1 MTKKPVKKKNIKQL
15 NQQTKKVVNAID
27 NSAKIIVKKTY
38 NEINNDFN
46 FTYDLVKGINKQINQ
61 TVLVSKINWWKR
73 LFLKILAAN
82 PILQAMAIYLFVVM
96 VFAGFLMIPGA
107 QTVSFHNSTQ
117 NNYFFS
123 LFTSL
128 STITVIGLMLHPIPE
143 TYSIG
148 GQVIIF
154 ILMEFGGIIFT
165 YIVSNVYISFRS
177 NSSNRTLNSK
187 LLVELEKGED
197 RINTNLAMLKW
208 NIVTIGGLQ
217 TIFAIVLW
225 VCIFYI
231 PGYYPQNA
239 IVFGQYYVGFTH
251 IIIPQYHNVVS
262 SLWSAVFDSASGLSN
277 AGMTLFGFANLTVY
291 RNGLGVVIQFILA
304 LEFFIGGFGF
314 PLFYDVILK
323 IRMRIRH
330 EKYKLSMYSKL
341 SLNIVIILTIITSV
355 LTFIFAYIDQV
366 PSSIIIATNYDNNH
380 VLNSIYSPW
389 GQNPVPNKN
398 WAIFFSML
406 NTHSAAFIT
415 FNVANLNDYNKWLY
429 IVNMFIGCTPS
440 SSTGQIKL
448 VMFIS
453 AIYYLIRKLPF
464 FKKLKNLQRRFSN
477 AMITNSLVLT
487 IFGVCV
493 CVLGTLAFYFYYAG
507 ITYHNSHYVDKKLLD
522 AIFFSVSVY
531 SLCGMN
537 IGDYVIQNHWG
548 NVIIFIIVLI
558 SQMALVFSIF
568 IAYKYA
574 QDKED
579 YKKRGSKYVI
589 KHIKQIEIVNLKIKQ
604 IKIVKR

>member
-1 MTKKPVKKKNIKQL
+1 MAKEVSKKQNRQVINDNAKLVAKEIGDGVK
-15 NQQTKKVVNAID
+15 
-27 NSAKIIVKKTY
+27 SIVKKTTS
-38 NEINNDFN
+38 ELNNDFD

-61 TVLVSKINWWKR
+61 IALVSKINWWKR

-82 PILQAMAIYLFVVM
+82 PILQAMALYLFVVM
-96 VFAGFLMIPGA
+96 IFAGFLMIPGA
-107 QTVSFHNSTQ
+107 QTVAFHASKQ

-154 ILMEFGGIIFT
+154 ILMEFGGLIFS
-165 YIVSNVYISFRS
+165 YIVSNVYISFRN
-177 NSSNRTLNSK
+177 NSSNKTFSNK

-197 RINTNLAMLKW
+197 RINTNLSMLKW
-208 NIVTIGGLQ
+208 NIVIIGGLQ
-217 TIFAIVLW
+217 TLFAFVLW

-231 PGYYPQNA
+231 PGYYPETA
-239 IVFGQYYVGFTH
+239 PVFGQYFVGFTH
-251 IIIPQYHNVVS
+251 IIIPQYHHVVS

-277 AGMTLFGFANLTVY
+277 AGMTLFGFANLEVY
-291 RNGLGVVIQFILA
+291 RNGLGVVIQCILG

-323 IRMRIRH
+323 IRMHIRH
-330 EKYKLSMYSKL
+330 EQYHLSMYSKL
-341 SLNIVIILTIITSV
+341 SLNIVIFLTIITTI

-366 PSSIIIATNYDNNH
+366 PSSIIIAANYDNNH

-389 GQNPVPNKN
+389 GQNPVANKN

-448 VMFIS
+448 VMLVS
-453 AIYYLIRKLPF
+453 AVYYLIRKLPF
-464 FKKLKNLQRRFSN
+464 FKKLKSIQKRFSD

-487 IFGVCV
+487 IFGVAMS
-493 CVLGTLAFYFYYAG
+493 VLGTLAFYFYYAG
-507 ITYHNSHYVDKKLLD
+507 TVYHNAHYVDKKLLD

-574 QDKED
+574 QDKQD
-579 YKKRGSKYVI
+579 YKQRTAKYII
-589 KHIKQIEIVNLKIKQ
+589 KHIKQIDIVNLNVKA

>member
-1 MTKKPVKKKNIKQL
+1 MPTHQGKNDNLTKL
-15 NQQTKKVVNAID
+15 NQNAKKVVDQIG
-27 NSAKIIVKKTY
+27 SGMKTIVKKTTSEL
-38 NEINNDFN
+38 NSDFD

-61 TVLVSKINWWKR
+61 IALVSKINWWKR
-73 LFLKILAAN
+73 LFLKILASN
-82 PILQAMAIYLFVVM
+82 PILQAMSLYLVVVM
-96 VFAGFLMIPGA
+96 IFAGLLMIQGA
-107 QTVSFHNSTQ
+107 QTPAFHVSSQ

-128 STITVIGLMLHPIPE
+128 STITVIGLMLHPIPQ

-154 ILMEFGGIIFT
+154 ILMEFGGLIFS
-165 YIVSNVYISFRS
+165 YIVSNVYISFRN
-177 NSSNRTLNSK
+177 NSSNKTFNNK
-187 LLVELEKGED
+187 LLVELEKGEE
-197 RINTNLAMLKW
+197 RINTNVAMLKW
-208 NIVTIGGLQ
+208 NIVTVGGLQ
-217 TIFAIVLW
+217 TIFALMLW
-225 VCIFYI
+225 VCIYYI
-231 PGYYPQNA
+231 PGYYPESA
-239 IVFGQYYVGFTH
+239 VAFGQYYVGFSH
-251 IIIPQYHNVVS
+251 VIIPQYHNVVS
-262 SLWSAVFDSASGLSN
+262 SLWSGVFDSASGLSN

-304 LEFFIGGFGF
+304 IEFFIGGFGF

-330 EKYKLSMYSKL
+330 EKYSLSMYSKL
-341 SLNIVIILTIITSV
+341 SLSIVIVLTIITSI
-355 LTFIFAYIDQV
+355 LTFIFAYIDQI
-366 PSSIIIATNYDNNH
+366 PSSIIIASNFDNAH

-389 GQNPVPNKN
+389 GQDPVPNKN

-406 NTHSAAFIT
+406 NTHSAAFTT

-464 FKKLKNLQRRFSN
+464 FKRLKNLQRRFSD
-477 AMITNSLVLT
+477 AMISNSLILT
-487 IFGVCV
+487 IFGVGV
-493 CVLGTLAFYFYYAG
+493 CALATIAFYFYYAG
-507 ITYHNSHYVDKKLLD
+507 TIYHNSHYVDKKLLD

-558 SQMALVFSIF
+558 SQMALVFSIY

-574 QDKED
+574 QDKQD
-579 YKKRGSKYVI
+579 YKQRSAKYII
-589 KHIKQIEIVNLKIKQ
+589 KHIKQIDIVNTKIRA
-604 IKIVKR
+604 IKIVQR

>member
-1 MTKKPVKKKNIKQL
+1 MAKETVKKDNL
-15 NQQTKKVVNAID
+15 NELNEQAKKVVNAIGD
-27 NSAKIIVKKTY
+27 SAKTIVKKTY
-38 NEINNDFN
+38 NELNTDFD
-46 FTYDLVKGINKQINQ
+46 FTYDLIKGINKQINQ
-61 TVLVSKINWWKR
+61 IALVSKINWWKR
-73 LFLKILAAN
+73 LLLKILAAN
-82 PILQAMAIYLFVVM
+82 PILQAMTIYLIVVM

-107 QTVSFHNSTQ
+107 QTVAFHNSSQ

-154 ILMEFGGIIFT
+154 ILMEFGGLIFS
-165 YIVSNVYISFRS
+165 YIVSNVYISFRN
-177 NSSNRTLNSK
+177 NSSNKKFSNK

-197 RINTNLAMLKW
+197 RINTNLSMLKW
-208 NIVTIGGLQ
+208 NIVTVGGLQ
-217 TIFAIVLW
+217 TLFAFILW
-225 VCIFYI
+225 ICIFYI
-231 PGYYPQNA
+231 PGYYPQTDP
-239 IVFGQYYVGFTH
+239 VFGQYYVGFTH
-251 IIIPQYHNVVS
+251 VIIPQYHNTVS

-277 AGMTLFGFANLTVY
+277 AGMTLFGFANLEVY
-291 RNGLGVVIQFILA
+291 RNGLGVVIQFILGT
-304 LEFFIGGFGF
+304 EFFIGGFGF

-330 EKYKLSMYSKL
+330 EKYHLSMYSKL
-341 SLNIVIILTIITSV
+341 SLNIVLLLTIITSV
-355 LTFIFAYIDQV
+355 LTFIFAYMDQV
-366 PSSIIIATNYDNNH
+366 PSSIIIASNYDSNH

-389 GQNPVPNKN
+389 GQTPIANKN

-464 FKKLKNLQRRFSN
+464 FKKLKRIQRRFSD

-493 CVLGTLAFYFYYAG
+493 SVLGTLAFYFYYAG
-507 ITYHNSHYVDKKLLD
+507 TIYHNSHYVDKKLLD

-579 YKKRGSKYVI
+579 YKKRSFKYII
-589 KHIKQIEIVNLKIKQ
+589 KHIKQIDVVNLKVKEIKV
-604 IKIVKR
+604 VKR